1 MELILVVV
9 GAIVVTAI
17 AHRRGLE
24 PALVLVVVGF
34 VVSFTPGFEGIELES
49 EVLLSVVLP
58 PLLYSAALDFSFP
71 TFLRNIRP
79 ILGLG
84 IGLVVVTAFTVAAV
98 TPLLVPTLT
107 FGTALV
113 LGAVV
118 APPDAVTAVA
128 VGRKLGLPRKV
139 MAILTGESL
148 VNDAAALSLFS
159 IAVAQIA
166 GTEAYIENPLLLF
179 GYSAVLGPLV
189 GAALGYIT
197 LWIRRRLAHPGLE
210 TIQGLVVPFA
220 AFISAEHFHASGVL
234 AVVVAG
240 FVVGHGSIESGYQT
254 RLQERYVW
262 NSVDMLLEAFVFAY
276 IGLQLRFVLEELHEA
291 HESLVEVALASLVVL
306 VIILIIRPASVFL
319 MFGRGVLSR
328 KVENKLSVPVPARGG
343 RGALGTRRRG
353 RPRRLRA
360 LADDRSLTWQEN
372 VVVSWTGMRGVVT
385 LAAASGI
392 PLTTIHGAPFPER
405 ATIQAIAF
413 AVSVGT
419 LLLQGLTL
427 PLLIRWLRSSFE
439 HDYSPTPP
447 RRRAEQIVHVA
458 ADEVLEEFAE
468 NPPQGL
474 DAATLTN
481 IRLTIARHSQDADEM
496 PDPESHTPRAEVFS
510 ALYREVLS
518 AQRTALITERDEG
531 RISDEAVR
539 AMLEQARPSGGRCVS
554 AAGEPVLVRRADIE
568 SHENAWRNAS
578 LRLFAVGRLEAS
590 EVPPPKPPPQSPPS
604 PPPQLSPPQP
614 PPSPPPSPP
623 SKPTRHPRQRPVRRR
638 SRRNSRRRNH
648 FRSPG
653 RRSPLRACRRTS
665 HQRAAPSRGPMRPRR
680 GQVSTTARSTSP
692 REPDGRRRGR
702 RGSSSGCAP
711 TGLAMPR
718 FRGLRS

>member
-34 VVSFTPGFEGIELES
+34 AVSFAPEFEGVELES

-84 IGLVVVTAFTVAAV
+84 VGLVVVTAFAVAGIASW
-98 TPLLVPTLT
+98 LVPSLT
-107 FGTALV
+107 FATALI

-128 VGRKLGLPRKV
+128 VGRKLGLPKKV

-159 IAVAQIA
+159 IAVAQVA
-166 GTEAYIENPLLLF
+166 GSKAFISNPLLLF
-179 GYSAVLGPLV
+179 AYSAGLGMAV

-220 AFISAEHFHASGVL
+220 AFISAEHLHASGVL

-240 FVVGHGSIESGYQT
+240 FVVGHGSLDAGYQT

-262 NSVDMLLEAFVFAY
+262 NSVDVMLEAFVFAY
-276 IGLQLRFVLEELHEA
+276 IGLQLRFVLEDLREA
-291 HESLVEVALASLVVL
+291 HESLTEVALVSGVVL
-306 VIILIIRPASVFL
+306 VVVLLIRPACVFL
-319 MFGRGVLSR
+319 MFGRGLLSR
-328 KVENKLSVPVPARGG
+328 HVETRLSVSVPVVGA
-343 RGALGTRRRG
+343 RGALGARKRNGGKWPALTD
-353 RPRRLRA
+353 RRL
-360 LADDRSLTWQEN
+360 LTWQEN

-392 PLTTIHGAPFPER
+392 PLMTVDGQPFPER

-419 LLLQGLTL
+419 LLLQGWTL
-427 PLLIRWLRSSFE
+427 PLLIRWLGPSFE
-439 HDYSPTPP
+439 ADRVSDDAET
-447 RRRAEQIVHVA
+447 RKAEQIVHTA
-458 ADEVLEEFAE
+458 ADDVLARFPTD
-468 NPPQGL
+468 PPAGL
-474 DAATLTN
+474 DAATLAN

-496 PDPESHTPRAEVFS
+496 PDPESHTLRAEVFAS
-510 ALYREVLS
+510 LYREVLT
-518 AQRTALITERDEG
+518 AQRAALIAERDAG
-531 RISDEAVR
+531 RIEDEAAR
-539 AMLEQARPSGGRCVS
+539 AMLERLDLQEAGVS
-554 AAGEPVLVRRADIE
+554 
-568 SHENAWRNAS
+568 S
-578 LRLFAVGRLEAS
+578 RLE
-590 EVPPPKPPPQSPPS
+590 
-604 PPPQLSPPQP
+604 
-614 PPSPPPSPP
+614 
-623 SKPTRHPRQRPVRRR
+623 
-638 SRRNSRRRNH
+638 SR
-648 FRSPG
+648 F
-653 RRSPLRACRRTS
+653 
-665 HQRAAPSRGPMRPRR
+665 
-680 GQVSTTARSTSP
+680 
-692 REPDGRRRGR
+692 
-702 RGSSSGCAP
+702 
-711 TGLAMPR
+711 
-718 FRGLRS
+718 

>member
-1 MELILVVV
+1 LSLNLLSTREPRAYRLNNLIRVFSQRIPCLRMETLREFKYLLPLGKQRVQRGLNMSKRSSYRGSGSHRRWKKGRPFDATAAPARPVMQAVAAEATPDAATQERTLATSPTRRPRGPPANRARFGCLGDNRRVELILVVV

-34 VVSFTPGFEGIELES
+34 AASFAPEFKGVELES

-84 IGLVVVTAFTVAAV
+84 VGLVVITAVAVAGVAAW
-98 TPLLVPTLT
+98 LVPSLT
-107 FGTALV
+107 FATALI

-128 VGRKLGLPRKV
+128 VGRKLGLPKKV

-159 IAVAQIA
+159 ISVAHVA
-166 GTEAYIENPLLLF
+166 GSEAFIENPVLLF
-179 GYSAVLGPLV
+179 GYSAVLGTAF

-220 AFISAEHFHASGVL
+220 AFISAEHLHASGVL

-240 FVVGHGSIESGYQT
+240 FVVGHGSLDAGYQT

-262 NSVDMLLEAFVFAY
+262 NSVDVMLEAFVFAY
-276 IGLQLRFVLEELHEA
+276 IGLQLRFVLEDLREA
-291 HESLVEVALASLVVL
+291 HESLTEVALASAVVLTVVL
-306 VIILIIRPASVFL
+306 VIRPACVFL
-319 MFGRGVLSR
+319 MFGRGLLSR
-328 KVENKLSVPVPARGG
+328 HVESRLSVPVPGG
-343 RGALGTRRRG
+343 ARGALGTRKRLDG
-353 RPRRLRA
+353 KWSTMIDRRL
-360 LADDRSLTWQEN
+360 LTWQEN

-392 PLTTIHGAPFPER
+392 PLLTTAGEPFPER

-419 LLLQGLTL
+419 LLLQGWTL
-427 PLLIRWLRSSFE
+427 PLLIRWLGPSFE
-439 HDYSPTPP
+439 ADRVLDDTET
-447 RRRAEQIVHVA
+447 RKAEQIVHTA
-458 ADEVLEEFAE
+458 ADDVLAKFAAD
-468 NPPQGL
+468 PPAGL
-474 DAATLTN
+474 DAATLAN

-496 PDPESHTPRAEVFS
+496 PDPESHTRRAEVFS
-510 ALYREVLS
+510 QLYREVLA
-518 AQRTALITERDEG
+518 AQRSALIAERDAG
-531 RISDEAVR
+531 RIEEEAAR
-539 AMLEQARPSGGRCVS
+539 AMLERLDLQEAGVS
-554 AAGEPVLVRRADIE
+554 A
-568 SHENAWRNAS
+568 
-578 LRLFAVGRLEAS
+578 RLD
-590 EVPPPKPPPQSPPS
+590 
-604 PPPQLSPPQP
+604 
-614 PPSPPPSPP
+614 
-623 SKPTRHPRQRPVRRR
+623 
-638 SRRNSRRRNH
+638 SR
-648 FRSPG
+648 F
-653 RRSPLRACRRTS
+653 
-665 HQRAAPSRGPMRPRR
+665 
-680 GQVSTTARSTSP
+680 
-692 REPDGRRRGR
+692 
-702 RGSSSGCAP
+702 
-711 TGLAMPR
+711 
-718 FRGLRS
+718 